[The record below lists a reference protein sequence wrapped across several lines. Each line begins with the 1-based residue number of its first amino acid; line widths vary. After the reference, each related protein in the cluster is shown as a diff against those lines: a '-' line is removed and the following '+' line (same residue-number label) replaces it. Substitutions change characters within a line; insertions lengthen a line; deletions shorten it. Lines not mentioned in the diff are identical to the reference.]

1 MRRQQLGYTLAIVTI
16 SAVALAS
23 NTERALF
30 GGPAVPA
37 AFAALPGAADGA
49 VSQNGF
55 VAGGPRDGSFGAAT
69 GFPRRGASVG
79 PVSGLPAR
87 LAGVPAGSVP
97 TGSVSGD
104 DAAAA
109 APDGAAPTVL
119 ADNGPVASRGGI
131 ASFADGAGG
140 LPALGGLLSGGGGG
154 GQQAPAWLIPRR
166 RRRPPRVRRR
176 RPRPPRRRQAFRRR
190 CRAAPRRRCPPIR
203 RRPCPARCRRRRP
216 GPCWSLDSRWSD
228 RRCGDA
234 ASRWRPPCSCD
245 VDRYPHVTGAL
256 SPRQPI
262 PRSATIRSGW
272 PA

>member
-1 MRRQQLGYTLAIVTI
+1 MTTLDDHANKAMRRQQLGYTLAIVTI

-154 GQQAPAWLIPRR
+154 GGTSVVDPTPTPTPAPSATPTAAPTASPTSIPTPVPSGTPTPLPTDTATPVPGAVPEAATWAMLVAGFALVGSAMRR
-166 RRRPPRVRRR
+166 RRFSMAATLFLRR
-176 RPRPPRRRQAFRRR
+176 
-190 CRAAPRRRCPPIR
+190 
-203 RRPCPARCRRRRP
+203 
-216 GPCWSLDSRWSD
+216 
-228 RRCGDA
+228 
-234 ASRWRPPCSCD
+234 
-245 VDRYPHVTGAL
+245 
-256 SPRQPI
+256 
-262 PRSATIRSGW
+262 
-272 PA
+272 

>member
-1 MRRQQLGYTLAIVTI
+1 MTTLDDHANKAMRRQQLGYTLAIVTI

-55 VAGGPRDGSFGAAT
+55 VAGGPRDGSFGAAS

-154 GQQAPAWLIPRR
+154 GGTSVVDPTPTPTPAPSATPTPTPTAAPTASPTSIPTPVPSGTPTPLPTDTATPVPGAVPEAATWAMLVAGFALVGSAMRR
-166 RRRPPRVRRR
+166 RRFSMAAALFLRR
-176 RPRPPRRRQAFRRR
+176 
-190 CRAAPRRRCPPIR
+190 
-203 RRPCPARCRRRRP
+203 
-216 GPCWSLDSRWSD
+216 
-228 RRCGDA
+228 
-234 ASRWRPPCSCD
+234 
-245 VDRYPHVTGAL
+245 
-256 SPRQPI
+256 
-262 PRSATIRSGW
+262 
-272 PA
+272 